1 MDKVIVHEGFAGLLY
16 EDGAFASRLGPGKH
30 QLTRGF
36 FARLLDT
43 KKRKVT
49 FIDLRQRTLVIKGQE
64 ILTADKVAIRV
75 SLQVYYKVTDPEA
88 AAHNVAS
95 YEDRIY
101 EDVQL
106 AARRFLASREL
117 EAILGDRNEVSD
129 TVRETVREVAA
140 SYGVEILRADVKD
153 LIFPGN
159 LREIMNRVLEVER
172 QAEAKLI
179 EAKKRGEAQRIEAE
193 SKRDADRLQLEAE
206 KERVR
211 LQAES
216 ARERKAIELETAL
229 AEAEALKNNPE
240 LLKLRELEVLRQMAQ
255 NGAEFHIGLKRGE
268 VSGSLTDPD

>member
-1 MDKVIVHEGFAGLLY
+1 MKDAIVHQGFAGLLY
-16 EDGAFASRLGPGKH
+16 EDGAFVKRLDPGKH
-30 QLTRGF
+30 KLSKGF
-36 FARLLDT
+36 FD
-43 KKRKVT
+43 KVERT
-49 FIDLRQRTLVIKGQE
+49 VKYLDLRERTLVIKGQE

-75 SLQVYYKVTDPEA
+75 SLQVYFRITDPEA

-179 EAKKRGEAQRIEAE
+179 EAKKRGEALRVEAE
-193 SKRDADRLQLEAE
+193 SKLEAE
-206 KERVR
+206 LLALEGQKKREI

-216 ARERKAIELETAL
+216 DRDRRAIELEASI
-229 AEAEALKNNPE
+229 AEAEAVRNNPE
-240 LLKLRELEVLRQMAQ
+240 LIRLKELETLRCLAKS
-255 NGAEFHIGLKRGE
+255 GANFEIGLQRGDI
-268 VSGSLTDPD
+268 SSSLTGGA

>member
-1 MDKVIVHEGFAGLLY
+1 M
-16 EDGAFASRLGPGKH
+16 
-30 QLTRGF
+30 
-36 FARLLDT
+36 
-43 KKRKVT
+43 
-49 FIDLRQRTLVIKGQE
+49 VIKGQE

-75 SLQVYYKVTDPEA
+75 SLQVYFRITDPQS

-172 QAEAKLI
+172 QAEAELI
-179 EAKKRGEAQRIEAE
+179 EAKKRGEALRVVAE
-193 SKRDADRLQLEAE
+193 SKMEADLLALESEKNEYGYKRNQQEIAEPLNSRPPLQ
-206 KERVR
+206 K
-211 LQAES
+211 
-216 ARERKAIELETAL
+216 
-229 AEAEALKNNPE
+229 P
-240 LLKLRELEVLRQMAQ
+240 
-255 NGAEFHIGLKRGE
+255 
-268 VSGSLTDPD
+268 

>member
-1 MDKVIVHEGFAGLLY
+1 M
-16 EDGAFASRLGPGKH
+16 
-30 QLTRGF
+30 
-36 FARLLDT
+36 
-43 KKRKVT
+43 
-49 FIDLRQRTLVIKGQE
+49 VIKGQE

-75 SLQVYYKVTDPEA
+75 SLQVYFRITDPQS

-172 QAEAKLI
+172 QAEAELI
-179 EAKKRGEAQRIEAE
+179 EAKKRGEALRVVAE
-193 SKRDADRLQLEAE
+193 SKMEADLLALESEKNEYGYKRNQQEIAEPLNSRPPLQKPKLSETTLSLFGS
-206 KERVR
+206 KSSRR
-211 LQAES
+211 F
-216 ARERKAIELETAL
+216 AI
-229 AEAEALKNNPE
+229 
-240 LLKLRELEVLRQMAQ
+240 
-255 NGAEFHIGLKRGE
+255 
-268 VSGSLTDPD
+268 